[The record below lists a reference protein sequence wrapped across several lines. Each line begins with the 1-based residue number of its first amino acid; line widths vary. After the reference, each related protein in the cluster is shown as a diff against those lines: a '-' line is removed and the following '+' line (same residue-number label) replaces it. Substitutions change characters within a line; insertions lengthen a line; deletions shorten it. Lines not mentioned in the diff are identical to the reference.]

1 MYHKLCS
8 EECAS
13 QQYSTQWI
21 KKYTNVTPRRSGD
34 EDESYAV
41 IQLAQR
47 TGICASVKSAIAL
60 PTVARP
66 CLATPMINLD
76 RGMQS
81 LPGPLRLTA
90 PSDLPRY

>member
-1 MYHKLCS
+1 MYHKLCG
-8 EECAS
+8 EECAL
-13 QQYSTQWI
+13 QQYNTQRI
-21 KKYTNVTPRRSGD
+21 EKYTPRRSSD

-41 IQLAQR
+41 IQPAQR